1 MVTGVLTG
9 TRIRTKHDGADITMK
24 PKNDHD
30 TLREAQA
37 EALTAGALVVI
48 LSLFLLG
55 NMQEPLAMTLAGA
68 VLLGSGVYQSQQ
80 GWHVALTTWLLGLVL
95 FLGGIGVRLF
105 LVAYLRINW
114 VEIALVAIGGYLIWQ
129 NLFRRR

>member
-1 MVTGVLTG
+1 
-9 TRIRTKHDGADITMK
+9 MK
-24 PKNDHD
+24 PKNDTD
-30 TLREAQA
+30 TLRETKA

-48 LSLFLLG
+48 LSLFLIG
-55 NMQEPLAMTLAGA
+55 NLQEPLAMTLAGA